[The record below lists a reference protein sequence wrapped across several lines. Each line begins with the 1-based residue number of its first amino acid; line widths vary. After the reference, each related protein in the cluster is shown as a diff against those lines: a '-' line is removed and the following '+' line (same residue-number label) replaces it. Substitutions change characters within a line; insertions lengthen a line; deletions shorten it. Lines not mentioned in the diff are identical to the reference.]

1 MEIRLYNKNSSTV
14 ISLSKLFLSMDEGE
28 KIPTFEELS
37 KDMMVARGTIQN
49 SMNLLIE
56 DKVIELLPR
65 GRKGTFL
72 IKKDIQKLI
81 QYANIHNLLG
91 AMSLPYSNVYEG
103 LATGLKMSLKNKY
116 HLPVNMTYMRDAAKR
131 IEEMLEGRYDF
142 VIISK

>member
-65 GRKGTFL
+65 GRK
-72 IKKDIQKLI
+72 
-81 QYANIHNLLG
+81 
-91 AMSLPYSNVYEG
+91 
-103 LATGLKMSLKNKY
+103 
-116 HLPVNMTYMRDAAKR
+116 
-131 IEEMLEGRYDF
+131 
-142 VIISK
+142 